1 MFAAVTDWSV
11 LPTGAKELE
20 EDPILAGAKDAEPEF
35 DELLPML
42 NDAELDELLP
52 IFHEAVADDE
62 EPTSAGVLLLYDEED
77 DIYLIMARI
86 PCTQYTRRPK
96 EMGG

>member
-1 MFAAVTDWSV
+1 VDAANAPELVFDTD
-11 LPTGAKELE
+11 AKELE
-20 EDPILAGAKDAEPEF
+20 DDPLGASRGATEANAEP
-35 DELLPML
+35 
-42 NDAELDELLP
+42 DAELDELLP

-62 EPTSAGVLLLYDEED
+62 EPTRAGVLLLYDEED